1 MSDYRGETASPHSRS
16 VGLRDSVCVVASL
29 CVRACKREGPPNQR
43 RSLFRR
49 QPPDRNTSFQ
59 LSLKKAKKAAGVS
72 HNAHSFA
79 ASSPP

>member
-16 VGLRDSVCVVASL
+16 VGLRDSMCVVASL